1 MRTRITIAAK
11 VNSGLVTL
19 VALAAISAVVFSGT
33 PGAAV
38 RWTMGTLW
46 VTVLVTVSVATRRL
60 LHDLRGVA
68 AKVAESADRVATG
81 AAQLASA
88 SQALAQGAAEQVE
101 KLDQTAGSGTELA
114 SICRQGAES
123 TRSAAQQIVESN
135 TFASDVTMALVE
147 LSSAM
152 TETNESSDL
161 GKISRINRV
170 VEEIAFQTNLLAL
183 NAAVEAA
190 RAGEAGMGFAVVA
203 DEVRALSQ
211 RCTAAAKDA
220 GSLIQDSITRVKG
233 THTKLDHVLELLSSL
248 VDNGVKIK
256 EAIDE
261 ASTMSET
268 EATEMDELS
277 RSLEDVKRITQ
288 QTATGAEEAAATGQQ
303 MSAQAESM
311 RGLANQWNVWMGTAQ
326 PQVRN

>member
-19 VALAAISAVVFSGT
+19 VALVAISAVVFSGT

-46 VTVLVTVSVATRRL
+46 VTVLVTVFVATRRL

-88 SQALAQGAAEQVE
+88 SQVLAQGAAEQVE
-101 KLDQTAGSGTELA
+101 KLDQTAGSGAELA

-170 VEEIAFQTNLLAL
+170 GEEIAFQRSEERS
-183 NAAVEAA
+183 V
-190 RAGEAGMGFAVVA
+190 GEEWSRVLFRS
-203 DEVRALSQ
+203 VRCHHGPGRTVFRHDRDQ
-211 RCTAAAKDA
+211 R
-220 GSLIQDSITRVKG
+220 IQRPRQDFP
-233 THTKLDHVLELLSSL
+233 HQSS
-248 VDNGVKIK
+248 G
-256 EAIDE
+256 
-261 ASTMSET
+261 
-268 EATEMDELS
+268 
-277 RSLEDVKRITQ
+277 
-288 QTATGAEEAAATGQQ
+288 
-303 MSAQAESM
+303 
-311 RGLANQWNVWMGTAQ
+311 
-326 PQVRN
+326 